1 MKRIVYLG
9 ALVAIALL
17 PAIAPAQK
25 SATVEQVR
33 VRGNGDALEVE
44 IQTSGAPVAPNTQ
57 ALSSPNRIVVDFPGA
72 LPSAELRA
80 IAVNRGNLKAIR
92 AGLFFKNPPIT
103 RIVLDLGG
111 AQPYRIATEGS
122 AVVVKLDAAAAEAK
136 PAVGAEVRGSA
147 RLHDVSLVA
156 APGAQAKLA
165 ATSMSAGVAASSSP
179 GVAASATA
187 GVAIPARAMATPGAQ
202 AAASEIPAVS
212 DPAVA
217 AVPAE
222 PSKPVVTV
230 SYENGM
236 LRIHAEKA
244 TLSQVLY
251 EVQRKTG
258 AEIAIP
264 AGAEE
269 EQVVADFGPGPARDV
284 LGSLLDGSPYNF
296 IFVGNE
302 LALEKVILT
311 RRQIVF

>member
-1 MKRIVYLG
+1 MKKTFYLW
-9 ALVAIALL
+9 ALLAVALL

-57 ALSSPNRIVVDFPGA
+57 ALSGPNRIVIDFPGA
-72 LPSAELRA
+72 LPSAELKA

-122 AVVVKLDAAAAEAK
+122 AVVLKLGAAVAEAK
-136 PAVGAEVRGSA
+136 PAAVAGNA
-147 RLHDVSLVA
+147 RLRDVALVA
-156 APGAQAKLA
+156 TP
-165 ATSMSAGVAASSSP
+165 GVAQPKLTARSMNA
-179 GVAASATA
+179 GMAASATA
-187 GVAIPARAMATPGAQ
+187 GVLTPAPGMANQATQAANQIPAASDT
-202 AAASEIPAVS
+202 AAV
-212 DPAVA
+212 
-217 AVPAE
+217 VPAE
-222 PSKPVVTV
+222 PPPPVVTV
-230 SYENGM
+230 SYDNGL

-251 EVQRKTG
+251 EVQTKTG
-258 AEIAIP
+258 AEIGIP
-264 AGAEE
+264 AGAEQE
-269 EQVVADFGPGPARDV
+269 KVVGDFGPSPAREV
-284 LGSLLDGSPYNF
+284 LGSLLNGSPYNF
-296 IFVGNE
+296 IFVGDE

-311 RRQIVF
+311 RRQVVF